1 MALIKFGGGVVQMS
15 GSIAGNTYARN
26 RFGNYSRARTKP
38 KNPRTGLQTTIRS
51 AMSLLITRWA
61 QVLTATQRTGWNL
74 YGSSVA
80 MKNRLGESV
89 YLTGMNHYL
98 RSNLL
103 SVRADSVIIDAPPTI
118 FELPEADPTFAVSI
132 SAATQLITVTFAATA
147 AWNNETGGHMFIE
160 MGKPQNAQRN
170 FFNGPWRYVGQIPGE
185 TGTPLPS
192 PQTKPCAFVAAAG
205 QHIWAYARIERKDG
219 RLSEVFR
226 NDCFCTA

>member
-1 MALIKFGGGVVQMS
+1 MALIKFGGGVIQMS
-15 GSIAGNTYARN
+15 GSIAGNTFARN

-38 KNPRTGLQTTIRS
+38 INPKTALQTSIRS
-51 AMSLLITRWA
+51 AMSFLITRWA
-61 QVLTATQRTGWNL
+61 QILTSTQRTGWSL

-103 SVRADSVIIDAPPTI
+103 CKKAAIGIVDEPPSI
-118 FELPEADPTFAVSI
+118 FELPEADPIFAIAI
-132 SAATQLITVTFAATA
+132 SAATQLITVTFDPAADWA
-147 AWNNETGGHMFIE
+147 GEDAGHMFIE

-170 FFNGPWRYVGQIPGE
+170 FFGGPWRYAGE
-185 TGTPLPS
+185 IQGSQAGPITS
-192 PQTKPCAFVAAAG
+192 PKTKACSFVASEN
-205 QHIWAYARIERKDG
+205 QHVWAYARIIREDG

-226 NDCFCTA
+226 ADCFCTA